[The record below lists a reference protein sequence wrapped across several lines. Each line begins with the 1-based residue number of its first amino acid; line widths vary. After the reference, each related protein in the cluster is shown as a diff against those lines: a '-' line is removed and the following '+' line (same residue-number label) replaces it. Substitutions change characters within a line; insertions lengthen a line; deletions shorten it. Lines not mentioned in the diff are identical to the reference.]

1 MSYTIFDR
9 MCDAVDEELECELD
23 RDVIERIWDAEI
35 DPILDRFSEAQKRVW
50 AEIEAVIAKHGGG
63 DIDTNVAPMTH

>member
-9 MCDAVDEELECELD
+9 M
-23 RDVIERIWDAEI
+23 
-35 DPILDRFSEAQKRVW
+35 ILDRFSDAQKLVW

-63 DIDTNVAPMTH
+63 SDE

>member
-9 MCDAVDEELECELD
+9 MGDAVYEALEGELD
-23 RDVIERIWDAEI
+23 REVIERIWETEI
-35 DPILDRFSEAQKRVW
+35 EPILDRFSDAQKLVW

-63 DIDTNVAPMTH
+63 SDE

>member
-9 MCDAVDEELECELD
+9 MGDAVYEALEGELD
-23 RDVIERIWDAEI
+23 REVIERIWETEI
-35 DPILDRFSEAQKRVW
+35 ELILDRFSDAQKLVW

-63 DIDTNVAPMTH
+63 SDE